1 MPRLFARSST
11 PGRTSRSRSA
21 DDNMTLGDRSM
32 SEKSV
37 SDRIMGRMKL
47 NLTFLGIGG
56 GSGAHNVVD
65 NDTGSVVDSLAD
77 TVESN
82 GASVSTKGGRLRR
95 NYEQIRMRGT
105 SSIQGVDGIR
115 RRNYQQ
121 IRSKRSNYVGTR
133 MNGATSTTSTDE
145 EIPLEY
151 SLKELR
157 SMNENE
163 LRIVM
168 SIAGVESP
176 KALGDDDVAS
186 VNDEKSGGNVGLSS
200 RRTKNSLVRLL
211 VESGR
216 VKLVPDGNT
225 TNHVTTT
232 KPEQQLSVRQLRE
245 AIQHAG
251 LEEEARGMTEKSELI
266 DLLQSKN
273 LTNDSQIKTASET
286 ETASRRLD
294 SFTTSVKGDDAGS
307 DRSSMSRTPN
317 RPTKTHETT
326 SETRMSKL
334 EKIAELKIENSNIK
348 MENKSLKKTVK
359 KLLGQLTNANTEK
372 NELIQS
378 SRQQYSGDDDNS
390 VPKDTPPLCP
400 IEEMHVRKVE
410 GNSVLP
416 RYLDETDETEG
427 TVPASCEI
435 DIDVLKNDSKAE
447 KRLTMDSSASTESI
461 TQLRQKLKKEE
472 QAHKSTEYRLKAEI
486 DILTNEVTGLQRELG
501 LALRSLDDAKERIR
515 GSREST
521 HGLKR
526 EIRVVTARLK
536 ESVAEAEARD
546 RLIDT
551 FKGILLQKVGLDPAN
566 V

>member
-11 PGRTSRSRSA
+11 PSRTSRSRSA
-21 DDNMTLGDRSM
+21 DDNLTLGDRSM

-37 SDRIMGRMKL
+37 SDRIMGRMKF

-56 GSGAHNVVD
+56 GSGAHNVD
-65 NDTGSVVDSLAD
+65 NDAGSVVDSLAD
-77 TVESN
+77 TIESN
-82 GASVSTKGGRLRR
+82 SASVSTKGGRMRR

-105 SSIQGVDGIR
+105 SSVRGVDGLR

-121 IRSKRSNYVGTR
+121 IGSKRCNSVGTR
-133 MNGATSTTSTDE
+133 MGGATTTSDE
-145 EIPLEY
+145 ELPLEY

-157 SMNENE
+157 SMNESE

-168 SIAGVESP
+168 SLAGVISP
-176 KALGDDDVAS
+176 MALGDEYVVS
-186 VNDEKSGGNVGLSS
+186 INDGKS
-200 RRTKNSLVRLL
+200 RRTINSLVRLL

-225 TNHVTTT
+225 TNHATT

-251 LEEEARGMTEKSELI
+251 LEEKARGMTEKSELI
-266 DLLQSKN
+266 ELLQSKN
-273 LTNDSQIKTASET
+273 STNNSQMKTASE
-286 ETASRRLD
+286 
-294 SFTTSVKGDDAGS
+294 FTTSTAGGDAGS
-307 DRSSMSRTPN
+307 DRSSMSRTPD
-317 RPTKTHETT
+317 RPTKTHETS

-359 KLLGQLTNANTEK
+359 KLLGQLKDAITEK
-372 NELIQS
+372 NELLQS
-378 SRQQYSGDDDNS
+378 PRQQYGGDDNDNF
-390 VPKDTPPLCP
+390 VPKDTPQLSP
-400 IEEMHVRKVE
+400 IEETNVKEVT

-416 RYLDETDETEG
+416 RYLDEKDITEG
-427 TVPASCEI
+427 TVPAAREI
-435 DIDVLKNDSKAE
+435 DIAVLKNDSQAE
-447 KRLTMDSSASTESI
+447 NRPTMDSSTSTESI
-461 TQLRQKLKKEE
+461 TQLRQKLKIED

-501 LALRSLDDAKERIR
+501 LALRSLDEAKERIR
-515 GSREST
+515 GSRESS

-551 FKGILLQKVGLDPAN
+551 FKGILLQKVGIHPAIA
-566 V
+566 

>member
-11 PGRTSRSRSA
+11 PSRTSRSRSA

-56 GSGAHNVVD
+56 GSGAQHNVD
-65 NDTGSVVDSLAD
+65 NDAGSVVDSLAD
-77 TVESN
+77 TIESN
-82 GASVSTKGGRLRR
+82 SASVSTKGGSRIRR
-95 NYEQIRMRGT
+95 NYEQIRIRGT
-105 SSIQGVDGIR
+105 SSVQGVDGLR

-121 IRSKRSNYVGTR
+121 IGSKRCNSVGTR
-133 MNGATSTTSTDE
+133 MGGATTTPDE
-145 EIPLEY
+145 ELPLEY

-157 SMNENE
+157 SMNESE

-168 SIAGVESP
+168 SLAGVISP
-176 KALGDDDVAS
+176 MALGDEDVVS
-186 VNDEKSGGNVGLSS
+186 INDGKS
-200 RRTKNSLVRLL
+200 RRTNNSLVRLL

-225 TNHVTTT
+225 TNHATT

-251 LEEEARGMTEKSELI
+251 LDEKARGMTEKSELI
-266 DLLQSKN
+266 ELLQSKN
-273 LTNDSQIKTASET
+273 STNNSQMKTASE
-286 ETASRRLD
+286 
-294 SFTTSVKGDDAGS
+294 FTTSTAGGDAGS
-307 DRSSMSRTPN
+307 DRSSMSRTPD
-317 RPTKTHETT
+317 RPTKTHETS

-359 KLLGQLTNANTEK
+359 KLLGQLKDAITEK
-372 NELIQS
+372 NELLQS
-378 SRQQYSGDDDNS
+378 PRQQYGGDDNDNF
-390 VPKDTPPLCP
+390 VPKDTPQLSP
-400 IEEMHVRKVE
+400 IEETNVKEVT

-416 RYLDETDETEG
+416 RYLDETDITEG
-427 TVPASCEI
+427 TVPAACEI
-435 DIDVLKNDSKAE
+435 DIAVLKNDSQAE
-447 KRLTMDSSASTESI
+447 NRPTMDSSTSTESI
-461 TQLRQKLKKEE
+461 TQLRQKLKIEE

-501 LALRSLDDAKERIR
+501 LALRSLDEAKERIR
-515 GSREST
+515 GSRESS

-551 FKGILLQKVGLDPAN
+551 FKGILLQKVGIHPAN
-566 V
+566 A

>member
-11 PGRTSRSRSA
+11 PSRTSRSRSA
-21 DDNMTLGDRSM
+21 DDNLTLGDRSM

-56 GSGAHNVVD
+56 GSGAHNVD
-65 NDTGSVVDSLAD
+65 NDAGSVVDSLAD
-77 TVESN
+77 TIESN
-82 GASVSTKGGRLRR
+82 SASVSTKGGRMRR

-105 SSIQGVDGIR
+105 SSVRGVDGLR

-121 IRSKRSNYVGTR
+121 IGSKRCNSVGTR
-133 MNGATSTTSTDE
+133 MGGATTTSDE
-145 EIPLEY
+145 ELPLEY

-157 SMNENE
+157 SMNESE

-168 SIAGVESP
+168 SLAGVISP
-176 KALGDDDVAS
+176 MALGDEDVVS
-186 VNDEKSGGNVGLSS
+186 INDGKS
-200 RRTKNSLVRLL
+200 RRTINSLVRLL

-225 TNHVTTT
+225 TNHATT

-251 LEEEARGMTEKSELI
+251 LEEKARGMTEKSELI
-266 DLLQSKN
+266 ELLQSKN
-273 LTNDSQIKTASET
+273 STNNSQMKTASE
-286 ETASRRLD
+286 
-294 SFTTSVKGDDAGS
+294 FTTSTAGGDAGS
-307 DRSSMSRTPN
+307 DRSSMSRTPD
-317 RPTKTHETT
+317 RPTKTHETS

-359 KLLGQLTNANTEK
+359 KLLGQLKDAITEK
-372 NELIQS
+372 NELLQS
-378 SRQQYSGDDDNS
+378 PRQQYGGDDNDNF
-390 VPKDTPPLCP
+390 VPKDTPQLSP
-400 IEEMHVRKVE
+400 IEETNVKEVT

-416 RYLDETDETEG
+416 RYLDEKDITEG
-427 TVPASCEI
+427 TVPAACEI
-435 DIDVLKNDSKAE
+435 DIAVLKNDSQAE
-447 KRLTMDSSASTESI
+447 NRPTMDSSTSTESI
-461 TQLRQKLKKEE
+461 TQLRQKLKIEE

-501 LALRSLDDAKERIR
+501 LALRSLDEAKERIR
-515 GSREST
+515 GSRESS

-551 FKGILLQKVGLDPAN
+551 FKGILLQKVGIQPAN
-566 V
+566 A

>member
-11 PGRTSRSRSA
+11 PSRTSRSRSA
-21 DDNMTLGDRSM
+21 DDNLTLGDRSM

-37 SDRIMGRMKL
+37 SDRIMGRMKF

-56 GSGAHNVVD
+56 GSGAHNVD
-65 NDTGSVVDSLAD
+65 NDAGSVVDSLAD
-77 TVESN
+77 TIESN
-82 GASVSTKGGRLRR
+82 SASVSTKGGRMRR

-105 SSIQGVDGIR
+105 SSVRGVDGLR

-121 IRSKRSNYVGTR
+121 IGSKRCNSVGTR
-133 MNGATSTTSTDE
+133 MGGATTTSDE
-145 EIPLEY
+145 ELPLEY

-157 SMNENE
+157 SMNESE

-168 SIAGVESP
+168 SLAGVISP
-176 KALGDDDVAS
+176 MALGDEDVVS
-186 VNDEKSGGNVGLSS
+186 INDGKS
-200 RRTKNSLVRLL
+200 RRTINSLVRLL

-225 TNHVTTT
+225 TNHATT

-251 LEEEARGMTEKSELI
+251 LEEKARGMTEKSELI
-266 DLLQSKN
+266 ELLQSKN
-273 LTNDSQIKTASET
+273 STNNSQMKTASE
-286 ETASRRLD
+286 
-294 SFTTSVKGDDAGS
+294 FTTSTAGGDAGS
-307 DRSSMSRTPN
+307 DRSSMSRTPD
-317 RPTKTHETT
+317 RPTKTHETS

-359 KLLGQLTNANTEK
+359 KLLGQLKDAITEK
-372 NELIQS
+372 NELLQS
-378 SRQQYSGDDDNS
+378 PRQQYGGDDNDNF
-390 VPKDTPPLCP
+390 VPKDTPQLSP
-400 IEEMHVRKVE
+400 IEETNVKEVT

-416 RYLDETDETEG
+416 RYLDEKDITEG
-427 TVPASCEI
+427 TVPAACEI
-435 DIDVLKNDSKAE
+435 DIAVLKNDSQAE
-447 KRLTMDSSASTESI
+447 NRPTMDSSTSTESI
-461 TQLRQKLKKEE
+461 TQLRQKLKIEE

-501 LALRSLDDAKERIR
+501 LALRSLDEAKERIR
-515 GSREST
+515 GSRESS

-551 FKGILLQKVGLDPAN
+551 FKGILLQKVGIHPAN
-566 V
+566 A

>member
-11 PGRTSRSRSA
+11 PSRTSRSRSA

-56 GSGAHNVVD
+56 GSGAHNVD
-65 NDTGSVVDSLAD
+65 NDAGSVVDSLAD
-77 TVESN
+77 TIESN
-82 GASVSTKGGRLRR
+82 SASVSTKGGRIRR

-105 SSIQGVDGIR
+105 SSVQVVDGLR

-121 IRSKRSNYVGTR
+121 IGSKRCNSVGTR
-133 MNGATSTTSTDE
+133 MGGATTTSE
-145 EIPLEY
+145 ELPLEY

-157 SMNENE
+157 SMNESE

-168 SIAGVESP
+168 SLAGVISP
-176 KALGDDDVAS
+176 MALGDEDFVS
-186 VNDEKSGGNVGLSS
+186 INDGKS
-200 RRTKNSLVRLL
+200 RRTNNSLVRLL

-225 TNHVTTT
+225 TNHATT

-251 LEEEARGMTEKSELI
+251 LDEKARGMTEKSELI
-266 DLLQSKN
+266 ELLQSKN
-273 LTNDSQIKTASET
+273 STNDSQMKTASGT
-286 ETASRRLD
+286 RRLD
-294 SFTTSVKGDDAGS
+294 SFTTSTEGGDAGS
-307 DRSSMSRTPN
+307 DRSSMSRTPDI
-317 RPTKTHETT
+317 PTKTHETS
-326 SETRMSKL
+326 SETRKTKL
-334 EKIAELKIENSNIK
+334 EKIAELKIENSNIT

-359 KLLGQLTNANTEK
+359 KLLGQLKDAITEK
-372 NELIQS
+372 NELLQS
-378 SRQQYSGDDDNS
+378 PRQQYGGDDNDNF
-390 VPKDTPPLCP
+390 VPKDTPQLSP
-400 IEEMHVRKVE
+400 IEETNVKEVT

-427 TVPASCEI
+427 TVPAACET
-435 DIDVLKNDSKAE
+435 DNAVLKNDSQAE
-447 KRLTMDSSASTESI
+447 NRPTMDSSTSTESI
-461 TQLRQKLKKEE
+461 TQLRQKLKIEE

-486 DILTNEVTGLQRELG
+486 DILTNEVTGLQHELG
-501 LALRSLDDAKERIR
+501 LALRSLDEAKERIR
-515 GSREST
+515 GSRESS

-551 FKGILLQKVGLDPAN
+551 FKGILLQKVGLHPAN
-566 V
+566 A

>member
-1 MPRLFARSST
+1 
-11 PGRTSRSRSA
+11 
-21 DDNMTLGDRSM
+21 
-32 SEKSV
+32 
-37 SDRIMGRMKL
+37 MKL

-82 GASVSTKGGRLRR
+82 SASVSTKGGRLRR

-121 IRSKRSNYVGTR
+121 IRSKRSNSVGTR
-133 MNGATSTTSTDE
+133 MGGVTSTTSTDE

-176 KALGDDDVAS
+176 RAFDDDDVAS
-186 VNDEKSGGNVGLSS
+186 VNDTKSGGNVGLSS
-200 RRTKNSLVRLL
+200 RRKKNSLVRLL

-225 TNHVTTT
+225 TNHATTT

-273 LTNDSQIKTASET
+273 STNDSQIKTASET
-286 ETASRRLD
+286 ATASRGLD

-317 RPTKTHETT
+317 RPTKTHETS

-359 KLLGQLTNANTEK
+359 KLLGQLTNAITEK
-372 NELIQS
+372 NELLQS

-390 VPKDTPPLCP
+390 VPKDTPQLSP
-400 IEEMHVRKVE
+400 IEEMHVKKVE

-447 KRLTMDSSASTESI
+447 KRLTMDSSTSTESI

-546 RLIDT
+546 RLIGT

>member
-11 PGRTSRSRSA
+11 PSRTSRSRSA
-21 DDNMTLGDRSM
+21 DDNLTLGDRSM

-37 SDRIMGRMKL
+37 SDRIMGRMKF

-56 GSGAHNVVD
+56 GSGAHNVD
-65 NDTGSVVDSLAD
+65 NDAGSVVDSLAD
-77 TVESN
+77 TIESN
-82 GASVSTKGGRLRR
+82 SASVSTKGGRMRR

-105 SSIQGVDGIR
+105 SSVRGVDGLR

-121 IRSKRSNYVGTR
+121 IGSKRCNSVGTR
-133 MNGATSTTSTDE
+133 MGGATTTSDE
-145 EIPLEY
+145 ELPLEY

-157 SMNENE
+157 SMNESE

-168 SIAGVESP
+168 SLAGVISP
-176 KALGDDDVAS
+176 MALGDEDVVS
-186 VNDEKSGGNVGLSS
+186 INDGKS
-200 RRTKNSLVRLL
+200 RRTINSLVRLL

-225 TNHVTTT
+225 TNHATT

-251 LEEEARGMTEKSELI
+251 LEEKARGMTEKSELI
-266 DLLQSKN
+266 ELLQSKN
-273 LTNDSQIKTASET
+273 STNNSQMKTASE
-286 ETASRRLD
+286 
-294 SFTTSVKGDDAGS
+294 FTTSTAGGDAGS
-307 DRSSMSRTPN
+307 DRSSMSRTPD

-326 SETRMSKL
+326 SEKRMSKL

-359 KLLGQLTNANTEK
+359 KLLGQLKDAITEK
-372 NELIQS
+372 NELLQS
-378 SRQQYSGDDDNS
+378 PRQQYGGDDNDNF
-390 VPKDTPPLCP
+390 VPKDTPQLSP
-400 IEEMHVRKVE
+400 IEETNVKEVT

-416 RYLDETDETEG
+416 RYLDEKDITEG
-427 TVPASCEI
+427 TVPAACEI
-435 DIDVLKNDSKAE
+435 DIAVLKNDSQAE
-447 KRLTMDSSASTESI
+447 NRPTMDSSTSTESI
-461 TQLRQKLKKEE
+461 TQLRQKLKIEE

-501 LALRSLDDAKERIR
+501 LALRSLDEAKERIR
-515 GSREST
+515 GSRESS

-551 FKGILLQKVGLDPAN
+551 FKGILLQKVGLHPAN
-566 V
+566 A

>member
-11 PGRTSRSRSA
+11 PSRTSRSRSA
-21 DDNMTLGDRSM
+21 DDNLTLGDRSM

-56 GSGAHNVVD
+56 GSGTHNVD
-65 NDTGSVVDSLAD
+65 NDAGSVVDSLAD
-77 TVESN
+77 TIESN
-82 GASVSTKGGRLRR
+82 SASVSTKGGRMRR

-105 SSIQGVDGIR
+105 SSVRGVDGLR

-121 IRSKRSNYVGTR
+121 IGSKRCNSVGTR
-133 MNGATSTTSTDE
+133 MGGATTTSDE
-145 EIPLEY
+145 ELPLEY

-157 SMNENE
+157 SMNESE

-168 SIAGVESP
+168 SLAGVISP
-176 KALGDDDVAS
+176 MALGDEDVVS
-186 VNDEKSGGNVGLSS
+186 INDGKS
-200 RRTKNSLVRLL
+200 RRTINSLVRLL

-225 TNHVTTT
+225 TNHATT

-251 LEEEARGMTEKSELI
+251 LEEKARGMTEKSELI
-266 DLLQSKN
+266 ELLQSKN
-273 LTNDSQIKTASET
+273 STNNSQMKTASE
-286 ETASRRLD
+286 
-294 SFTTSVKGDDAGS
+294 FTTSTAGGDAGS
-307 DRSSMSRTPN
+307 DRSSMSRTPD
-317 RPTKTHETT
+317 RPTKTHETS

-359 KLLGQLTNANTEK
+359 KLLGQLKDAITEK
-372 NELIQS
+372 NELLQS
-378 SRQQYSGDDDNS
+378 PRQQYGGDDNDNF
-390 VPKDTPPLCP
+390 VPKDTPQLSP
-400 IEEMHVRKVE
+400 IEETNVKEVT

-416 RYLDETDETEG
+416 RYLDEKDITEG
-427 TVPASCEI
+427 TVPAACEI
-435 DIDVLKNDSKAE
+435 DIAVLKNDSQAE
-447 KRLTMDSSASTESI
+447 NRPTMDSSTSTESI
-461 TQLRQKLKKEE
+461 TQLRQKLKIEE

-501 LALRSLDDAKERIR
+501 LALRSLDEAKERIR
-515 GSREST
+515 GSRESS

-551 FKGILLQKVGLDPAN
+551 FKGILLQKVGIHPAN
-566 V
+566 A

>member
-11 PGRTSRSRSA
+11 PSRTSRSRSA

-37 SDRIMGRMKL
+37 SDRIMGRMKF

-56 GSGAHNVVD
+56 GSGAHNVD
-65 NDTGSVVDSLAD
+65 NDAGSVVDSLAD
-77 TVESN
+77 TIESN
-82 GASVSTKGGRLRR
+82 SASVSTKGGRIRR

-105 SSIQGVDGIR
+105 STVQGVDGLR

-121 IRSKRSNYVGTR
+121 IGSKRCNSVGTR
-133 MNGATSTTSTDE
+133 MGGTTTTSDE
-145 EIPLEY
+145 ELPLEY

-157 SMNENE
+157 SMNESE

-168 SIAGVESP
+168 SLAGVISP
-176 KALGDDDVAS
+176 MALGDEDVVS
-186 VNDEKSGGNVGLSS
+186 INDGKS
-200 RRTKNSLVRLL
+200 RRTINSLVRLL

-225 TNHVTTT
+225 TNHATT

-251 LEEEARGMTEKSELI
+251 LEEKARGMTEKSELI
-266 DLLQSKN
+266 ELLQSKN
-273 LTNDSQIKTASET
+273 STNNSQMKTASE
-286 ETASRRLD
+286 
-294 SFTTSVKGDDAGS
+294 FTTSTAGGDAGS
-307 DRSSMSRTPN
+307 DRSSMSRTPD
-317 RPTKTHETT
+317 RPTKTHETS

-359 KLLGQLTNANTEK
+359 KLLGQLKDAITEK
-372 NELIQS
+372 NELLQS
-378 SRQQYSGDDDNS
+378 PRQQYGGDDNDNF
-390 VPKDTPPLCP
+390 VPKDTPQLSP
-400 IEEMHVRKVE
+400 IEETNVKEVT

-416 RYLDETDETEG
+416 RYLDEKDITDG
-427 TVPASCEI
+427 TVPAACEI
-435 DIDVLKNDSKAE
+435 DIAVLKNDSQAE
-447 KRLTMDSSASTESI
+447 NRPTMDSSTSTESI
-461 TQLRQKLKKEE
+461 TQLRQKLKIEE

-501 LALRSLDDAKERIR
+501 LALRSLDEAKERIR
-515 GSREST
+515 GSRESS

-551 FKGILLQKVGLDPAN
+551 FKGILLQKVGIHPAN
-566 V
+566 A

>member
-1 MPRLFARSST
+1 
-11 PGRTSRSRSA
+11 
-21 DDNMTLGDRSM
+21 MTLGDRSM

-37 SDRIMGRMKL
+37 SDRIMGRMKF

-56 GSGAHNVVD
+56 GSGAHNVD
-65 NDTGSVVDSLAD
+65 NDAGSVVDSLAD
-77 TVESN
+77 TIESN
-82 GASVSTKGGRLRR
+82 SASVSTKGGRIRR

-105 SSIQGVDGIR
+105 STVQGVDGLR

-121 IRSKRSNYVGTR
+121 IGSKRCNSVGTR
-133 MNGATSTTSTDE
+133 MGGTTTTSDE
-145 EIPLEY
+145 ELPLEY

-157 SMNENE
+157 SMNESE

-168 SIAGVESP
+168 SLAGVISP
-176 KALGDDDVAS
+176 MALGDEDVVS
-186 VNDEKSGGNVGLSS
+186 INDGKS
-200 RRTKNSLVRLL
+200 RRTINSLVRLL

-225 TNHVTTT
+225 INHATT
-232 KPEQQLSVRQLRE
+232 KPEQQLSVKQLRE

-251 LEEEARGMTEKSELI
+251 LDEKARGMTEKSELI
-266 DLLQSKN
+266 ELLQSKN
-273 LTNDSQIKTASET
+273 STNNSQMKTASE
-286 ETASRRLD
+286 
-294 SFTTSVKGDDAGS
+294 FTTSTAGGDAGS
-307 DRSSMSRTPN
+307 DRSSMSRTPD
-317 RPTKTHETT
+317 RPTKTHETS

-359 KLLGQLTNANTEK
+359 KLLGQLKDAITEK
-372 NELIQS
+372 NELLQS
-378 SRQQYSGDDDNS
+378 PRQQYGGDDNDNF
-390 VPKDTPPLCP
+390 VPKDTPQLSP
-400 IEEMHVRKVE
+400 IEETNVKEVT

-416 RYLDETDETEG
+416 RYLDEKDITEG
-427 TVPASCEI
+427 TVPAACEI
-435 DIDVLKNDSKAE
+435 DIAVLKNDSQAE
-447 KRLTMDSSASTESI
+447 NRPTMDSSTSTESI
-461 TQLRQKLKKEE
+461 TQLRQKLKIEE

-501 LALRSLDDAKERIR
+501 LALRSLDEAKERIR
-515 GSREST
+515 GSRESS

-551 FKGILLQKVGLDPAN
+551 FKGILLQKVGIHPAN
-566 V
+566 A

>member
-11 PGRTSRSRSA
+11 PSRTSRSRSA

-56 GSGAHNVVD
+56 GSGAQHNVD
-65 NDTGSVVDSLAD
+65 NDAGSVVDSLAD
-77 TVESN
+77 TIESN
-82 GASVSTKGGRLRR
+82 SASVSTKGGSRIRR

-105 SSIQGVDGIR
+105 SSVQGVEGLR

-121 IRSKRSNYVGTR
+121 IIGSKRCNSVGTR
-133 MNGATSTTSTDE
+133 MGGATTTSDE
-145 EIPLEY
+145 ELPLEY

-157 SMNENE
+157 SMNESE

-168 SIAGVESP
+168 SLAGVISP
-176 KALGDDDVAS
+176 MALGDEDVFS
-186 VNDEKSGGNVGLSS
+186 INDGKS
-200 RRTKNSLVRLL
+200 RRTNNSLVRLL

-216 VKLVPDGNT
+216 VKLVPDGNK
-225 TNHVTTT
+225 TNHATT

-266 DLLQSKN
+266 ELLQSKN
-273 LTNDSQIKTASET
+273 STNDSQMKTASGT
-286 ETASRRLD
+286 RRLD
-294 SFTTSVKGDDAGS
+294 SFMTSTEGGDAGS
-307 DRSSMSRTPN
+307 DLSSMSRTPD
-317 RPTKTHETT
+317 RPTKTHETS
-326 SETRMSKL
+326 SEKRMSKL

-359 KLLGQLTNANTEK
+359 KLLGQLKDAITEK
-372 NELIQS
+372 NQLLQS
-378 SRQQYSGDDDNS
+378 PRQQYGGDDNDNF
-390 VPKDTPPLCP
+390 VPKDTPQLSPV
-400 IEEMHVRKVE
+400 EETNVKVVT

-427 TVPASCEI
+427 TVPAACEI
-435 DIDVLKNDSKAE
+435 DIAVLKNDSQAE
-447 KRLTMDSSASTESI
+447 NRPTMDSSTLTESI
-461 TQLRQKLKKEE
+461 TQLRQKLKIEE

-501 LALRSLDDAKERIR
+501 LALRSLDEAKERIR
-515 GSREST
+515 GSRESS

-551 FKGILLQKVGLDPAN
+551 FKGILLQKVGLHPAN
-566 V
+566 A

>member
-133 MNGATSTTSTDE
+133 MDGATSTTSTDE

-273 LTNDSQIKTASET
+273 LTNNSQIKTASESA
-286 ETASRRLD
+286 TASRGLD

-546 RLIDT
+546 RLIGT